1 MMHREAETPR
11 GIEAVQSQLDALKKR
26 TAALETAHA
35 KCEARIRD
43 LHDQNTSLVQ
53 LTVAS
58 QLLANSIEREDVLC
72 AIEEVVVNMI
82 GSEELAIFDLDSDG
96 QSLKIARLRGIRPTS
111 PRLVLATGA
120 IHRGGQRSNAHRVRT
135 ASARRQRRRWLDGRH
150 SAQGRAQCDGNRGD
164 LPAARAKT
172 RIDPTDHDLFD
183 VLSLPGSDARC
194 TPRHSGRCARLCGPR
209 ESPRDPSQL
218 FTRSLRERFPGT
230 DEVTPCSQG

>member
-1 MMHREAETPR
+1 MMHRETETPR

-96 QSLKIARLRGIRPTS
+96 QSLKIARLRGIEPTS

-120 IHRGGQRSNAHRVRT
+120 IHHVVGSGQTLIVCERRAREDNGDGGLTAAIPLKVERSVMGIVAIFR
-135 ASARRQRRRWLDGRH
+135 LL
-150 SAQGRAQCDGNRGD
+150 AQKPG
-164 LPAARAKT
+164 
-172 RIDPTDHDLFD
+172 IDPTDHDLFD
-183 VLSLPGSDARC
+183 VLSCQAAMALYSAAFG
-194 TPRHSGRCARLCGPR
+194 
-209 ESPRDPSQL
+209 
-218 FTRSLRERFPGT
+218 SLRPTVRPARKAT
-230 DEVTPCSQG
+230 